1 MKKKLDSNQ
10 KFVNKPSRS
19 RTNRAQT
26 TGTLGRFNNALED
39 DNSETIIAY
48 RVEEGPGQSE
58 SRTDPVYYISNDLRL
73 EKLQVPNLNNLDPPS
88 PQQSRNKSKNQLIL
102 KIIMYKSV
110 LFYFYL
116 ISSTASRAVYS

>member
-19 RTNRAQT
+19 RTNRAKT

-48 RVEEGPGQSE
+48 RVEDGPGQSD
-58 SRTDPVYYISNDLRL
+58 SRTDPVYYISSDLRL
-73 EKLQVPNLNNLDPPS
+73 EKLQVPNLNSLDPPS
-88 PQQSRNKSKNQLIL
+88 PQQSRNKSKNQLI
-102 KIIMYKSV
+102 
-110 LFYFYL
+110 
-116 ISSTASRAVYS
+116 